1 MYAIVKKWTD
11 TKEHCKSQVHC
22 KSCRTKPAFVESIRR
37 SFEFNGICPHGFTA
51 DTVPTIKQ
59 VPTAFD
65 FTKYDLAREQAAL
78 KRMKEYGVKDCEF
91 KRQQQLVDMLIE
103 RKGK

>member
-1 MYAIVKKWTD
+1 MTD
-11 TKEHCKSQVHC
+11 KH
-22 KSCRTKPAFVESIRR
+22 FIDNIRR
-37 SFEFNGICPHGFTA
+37 NFEFDGICPHGFTA

-65 FTKYDLAREQAAL
+65 STKYDLAREQAAL
-78 KRMKEYGVKDCEF
+78 KRMKEYGIKDCEL